1 MCIFFGIRLFTSF
14 RLLTQQHQILMWVMD
29 NNVFKETLNFS
40 RIIYEYVVVVLVKM
54 NLRGGLST
62 LPFSSRVS
70 KIEFQKTNQIF

>member
-1 MCIFFGIRLFTSF
+1 
-14 RLLTQQHQILMWVMD
+14 MWVMD

-70 KIEFQKTNQIF
+70 KIEFQKTNLIL

>member
-1 MCIFFGIRLFTSF
+1 
-14 RLLTQQHQILMWVMD
+14 MWVMD

-70 KIEFQKTNQIF
+70 KIEFQKTNLIFCVLLRFKNIDI